1 MCTQSI
7 KPIRW
12 QDKRMKAI
20 SRIVNKKNYLT
31 EYYIEEYYLNA
42 IDSYELTAYMEDNDF
57 NMEIY
62 SPQNLSNENNE

>member
-7 KPIRW
+7 KPTRW

-31 EYYIEEYYLNA
+31 EYYIEEYYGV
-42 IDSYELTAYMEDNDF
+42 
-57 NMEIY
+57 
-62 SPQNLSNENNE
+62 SNSKHKTKQEYKREMYK

>member
-31 EYYIEEYYLNA
+31 EYYIEEYYGVSNSKHKTKQEYKREMYY
-42 IDSYELTAYMEDNDF
+42 DQT
-57 NMEIY
+57 IY
-62 SPQNLSNENNE
+62 RK